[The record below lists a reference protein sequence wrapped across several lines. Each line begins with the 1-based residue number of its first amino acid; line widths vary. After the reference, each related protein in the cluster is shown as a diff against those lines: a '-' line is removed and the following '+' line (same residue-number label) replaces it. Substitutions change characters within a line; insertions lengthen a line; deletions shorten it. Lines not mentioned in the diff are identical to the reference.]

1 MAITR
6 RTLLRYGLGGGLL
19 LLAGGAGLSLQPSRR
34 RAPRAPL
41 RALDERSFSVLAA
54 VVDRML
60 PPRPGYPSAA
70 ELGIAERVDAFLAE
84 GDPAVARK
92 FRHALLLLENGLAGF
107 LFDGRA
113 RHFARLP
120 PEAQD
125 RVLDAWRT
133 SAWSFRRM
141 VYRALHGLCMA
152 VYSTCPE
159 VFPAVGYPGPP
170 PLGGAP

>member
-60 PPRPGYPSAA
+60 PPLPGYPSAA
-70 ELGIAERVDAFLAE
+70 ELGSANRLGAFLPR
-84 GDPAVARK
+84 GDPSLGPGFAQDPTLRDY
-92 FRHALLLLENGLAGF
+92 GPAGIPST
-107 LFDGRA
+107 GRA
-113 RHFARLP
+113 RRFTL
-120 PEAQD
+120 
-125 RVLDAWRT
+125 
-133 SAWSFRRM
+133 
-141 VYRALHGLCMA
+141 LH
-152 VYSTCPE
+152 
-159 VFPAVGYPGPP
+159 
-170 PLGGAP
+170 